1 MVPVVPALAALFDR
15 MTTHVLDDR
24 FTAEEAY
31 QFFQA
36 TTTHLPD
43 DVRKAPVSLL
53 LNFDGM
59 IDAGAY
65 WSKLSASDQMVWGR
79 HRTPPIPWWMRMLS
93 RIMRYEYGCKLVL
106 LLRRLLRI

>member
-15 MTTHVLDDR
+15 MTTHVVDDR

-31 QFFQA
+31 QFFQV
-36 TTTHLPD
+36 TTAYIPD
-43 DVRKAPVSLL
+43 DARKTPVSLV

-59 IDAGAY
+59 VDAGVY

-79 HRTPPIPWWMRMLS
+79 HRTPPRPWWMRMLG
-93 RIMRYEYGCKLVL
+93 RIMRYDFGFEFVSFV
-106 LLRRLLRI
+106 RRILRI

>member
-15 MTTHVLDDR
+15 MTTHVVHDR

-36 TTTHLPD
+36 TTAYIPD
-43 DVRKAPVSLL
+43 DVRKTPVSLDL
-53 LNFDGM
+53 DFNGM
-59 IDAGAY
+59 IDAGVY
-65 WSKLSASDQMVWGR
+65 WSKLSALDQMVWGR
-79 HRTPPIPWWMRMLS
+79 HRTPPRPWWMRMLG

>member
-1 MVPVVPALAALFDR
+1 MPALAALFDR

-43 DVRKAPVSLL
+43 DVRKTPVSLL

-79 HRTPPIPWWMRMLS
+79 HRTPPIPWWMRMLGS
-93 RIMRYEYGCKLVL
+93 IVQYDYGFNFVSLVRRIF
-106 LLRRLLRI
+106 RI